1 LTCAANLSVEHCAA
15 TAVLDALLDGCEKA
29 VSVYTFHLLGAL
41 TLTLCGVH
49 LHEMSSLFMRLS

>member
-1 LTCAANLSVEHCAA
+1 LSVEHCAA